1 MILVTSIN
9 KNNTFYINE
18 TKIEMIS
25 ETPDTLITLE
35 SGKNINVHES
45 AQEIIDMINAEKVMF
60 VRAK

>member
-9 KNNTFYINE
+9 KNNKFYINE